1 MSSENIILSST
12 LIAPSVQRLVISQ
25 PEISCKAKP
34 GQFVLVRVS
43 EQGERVPLT
52 IVEADGQQQTIT
64 LIVQQVGKS
73 TRLICALK
81 AGEKVRDILGPLG
94 TPTEIEKYG
103 QVLVIGGGVGTAVA
117 FPVAKALH
125 LAGNH
130 LVGLIGARTKELVIL
145 ESELKEIC
153 DEVLIATDDGSA
165 GFHGNTAQW
174 LNQLLQEGRKFDLVY
189 ASGPLLMLKA
199 ISDITRQAGIKTIVS
214 LNSLMVDGTGMCG
227 GCRTIVGGKVLF
239 TCVDGPDFDA
249 HQVDFDSLINRNNAY
264 RQQEEISR
272 TQDSAAK
279 PAVPKRAPIPR
290 QRMPAQDASSR
301 IHNFNEVNMGYPEAA
316 ARLEALRCLQCGK
329 PACVDGCPVNVQIPQ
344 FIKKLVDGDYLGAAA
359 IYKHDNTLASV
370 CARVCPQSEQC
381 EGMCI
386 LAKKGEAVAIGN
398 LARFVLDVDREKGKP
413 VQEAAAAPSGFKV
426 AIVGSG
432 PAGLACAGDL
442 VKLGHQ
448 VTVFEALH
456 DLGGVLTYGIPEFR
470 LPKVIVREEL
480 DALRQAGVEFK
491 TNQLIGA
498 TITVDELFQQGFDA
512 VFIGSGAGLPNFMN
526 IPGEALIGVY
536 SANEFL
542 IRVNLM
548 HAYEFPNFDTPIIS
562 CKDKVVAVIG
572 GGNTALDSARVAL
585 RLGAKEVHVIYRR
598 TEEDM
603 PARREEYEHARE
615 EGIQFHFL
623 CVPIRFNGNPSGWLT
638 GATLQLMKQGEVDAS
653 GRRSPVPI
661 AGSEYD
667 MALEVAI
674 VAVGNGSNPIIQRTT
689 PDLAFNKR
697 GNLVVDEETMAANR
711 SGVYGGGDIVTGGAT
726 VIRAMGSGRKAAA
739 AIDRYLKQK
748 KS

>member
-12 LIAPSVQRLVISQ
+12 SIAPSVQRLVISQ
-25 PEISCKAKP
+25 PEISRKAKP

-43 EQGERVPLT
+43 ERGERVPLT
-52 IVEADGQQQTIT
+52 IVEADGQQQTIS

-73 TRLICALK
+73 TRLICALQ
-81 AGEKVRDILGPLG
+81 AGERVHDILGPLG
-94 TPTEIEKYG
+94 TPTEIEKFG

-130 LVGLIGARTKELVIL
+130 LVGVIGARTKELVIL

-153 DEVLIATDDGSA
+153 REVLVATDDGSA
-165 GFHGNTAQW
+165 GFHGNTAQ
-174 LNQLLQEGRKFDLVY
+174 LLSQLLQKGHRFDLVY

-199 ISDITRQAGIKTIVS
+199 ISEITRQAGIQTIVS

-264 RQQEEISR
+264 RQQEDNSK

-279 PAVPKRAPIPR
+279 PAIPKRAPIPR

-301 IHNFNEVNMGYPEAA
+301 IHNFDEVNMGYPEAA

-344 FIKKLVDGDYLGAAA
+344 FIKKLVDGDYLAAAA

-370 CARVCPQSEQC
+370 CARVCPQTEQC

-398 LARFVLDVDREKGKP
+398 LARFVLDVDREKGSSL
-413 VQEAAAAPSGFKV
+413 QEAAAAPSGYKV

-442 VKLGHQ
+442 VKFGHQ

-470 LPKVIVREEL
+470 LPKSIVREEV
-480 DALRQAGVEFK
+480 DALRQVGVEFK
-491 TNQLIGA
+491 ANQLIGA

-585 RLGAKEVHVIYRR
+585 RLGAREVHVIYRR

-623 CVPIRFNGNPSGWLT
+623 CAPLRFIGNETGWLT
-638 GATLQLMKQGEVDAS
+638 GATLQKMKQGEVDAS
-653 GRRSPVPI
+653 GRRSPVLI
-661 AGSEYD
+661 EGSEYE
-667 MALEVAI
+667 MALEVVI

-689 PDLAFNKR
+689 PDLAFDKR

-711 SGVYGGGDIVTGGAT
+711 PGVYGGGDIVTGGAT
-726 VIRAMGSGRKAAA
+726 VIRAMGAGRKAAA

-748 KS
+748 KN